1 VRGVADPNHGR
12 LLIFGGQ
19 SNTASHLGDLWSYDL
34 VARSW
39 TRVESDGPTARN
51 LYAATAG
58 EDGRYLL
65 LHGGNA
71 GGAANGELWLLDYA
85 TLEWIALP
93 SSGGAAPA
101 LIGHDAV
108 WIDGG
113 TLIVVGGGETWVAA
127 LSA

>member
-71 GGAANGELWLLDYA
+71 GDAASGELWLLDYA

-101 LIGHDAV
+101 LFGHDAV